1 MTKVTRNPLLPPLRV
16 EDLGGKEKVAVT
28 ITEVRVDVPT
38 KNSKSGKALILVL
51 KEFPKK
57 GLYVN
62 ETGKDHLLAELGD
75 ESDGWVGRKIA
86 IGPVR
91 TETDRPAP
99 GQPKVS
105 TTVWVLDP
113 AEWPKR

>member
-1 MTKVTRNPLLPPLRV
+1 MPKVERNPLLPPIRV
-16 EDLGGKEKVAVT
+16 EDLGGKEKMAAT
-28 ITEVRVDVPT
+28 IVEARVDVPT
-38 KNSKSGKALILVL
+38 KNNKSGKALILVL

-62 ETGKDHLLAELGD
+62 ETGKDHLITELGD
-75 ESDGWVGRKIA
+75 TSEAWAGRKIA

-99 GQPKVS
+99 GQSKVS
-105 TTVWVLDP
+105 TTVWVLNP

>member
-1 MTKVTRNPLLPPLRV
+1 MKVERNPLLPPIRV
-16 EDLGGKEKVAVT
+16 EDLGGKDKVAAT

-38 KNSKSGKALILVL
+38 KSNKSGKALILVL

-62 ETGKDHLLAELGD
+62 ATGRDHLIDECGD
-75 ESDGWVGRKIA
+75 ESERWVGRKIA

-91 TETDRPAP
+91 TETDTPAP
-99 GQPKVS
+99 GQPKVA